1 MLRTFILS
9 ALASLAFAQGDLVAL
24 LQSQPDLSTLL
35 DFVQLVPGLANTLS
49 QATNITIIAPTNQA
63 FDNVPTEVPEGQA
76 IVNRNVSSIEGL
88 LVNHVFAGY
97 YPSSL
102 LSEVPTFAQTLLN
115 TSYRNE
121 FQPFTETPS
130 GQYNGLVLNGENVN
144 ILSGELTVSNVI
156 QGDIML
162 GEGIVIHV
170 VDTAMSFA
178 PPLQLFTARADLLAY
193 NGALEAADLGLDVGL
208 EEDGGPVNTFTD
220 ITFLV
225 PNDLA
230 FQAIGSVV
238 DSVDQATLAQV
249 LEYHIIPDNIVFSPS
264 ITNASVASLQGN
276 DLVFSVL
283 PNGEIFVNGAKVLF
297 ANVILSNGVAHII
310 DSVLNP
316 ASAPFDRASLDA
328 AAPASD
334 RIAFPGATPSD
345 DLPITRSL
353 SFASEAIAQTIPTPE
368 ILKTLSLVAVTPTSA
383 STVPTQSGSAPIE
396 TYTGGAGAR
405 PGMMVAGVAAMAGGI
420 LAAGM

>member
-1 MLRTFILS
+1 
-9 ALASLAFAQGDLVAL
+9 
-24 LQSQPDLSTLL
+24 
-35 DFVQLVPGLANTLS
+35 
-49 QATNITIIAPTNQA
+49 
-63 FDNVPTEVPEGQA
+63 
-76 IVNRNVSSIEGL
+76 
-88 LVNHVFAGY
+88 
-97 YPSSL
+97 
-102 LSEVPTFAQTLLN
+102 
-115 TSYRNE
+115 
-121 FQPFTETPS
+121 
-130 GQYNGLVLNGENVN
+130 
-144 ILSGELTVSNVI
+144 
-156 QGDIML
+156 ML

-310 DSVLNP
+310 DS
-316 ASAPFDRASLDA
+316 
-328 AAPASD
+328 
-334 RIAFPGATPSD
+334 
-345 DLPITRSL
+345 
-353 SFASEAIAQTIPTPE
+353 
-368 ILKTLSLVAVTPTSA
+368 
-383 STVPTQSGSAPIE
+383 
-396 TYTGGAGAR
+396 
-405 PGMMVAGVAAMAGGI
+405 
-420 LAAGM
+420 